1 MNITQNTKLAL
12 DWSDPSGIN
21 PLQIS
26 DLEVVFKNVVNVAL
40 GFAGIAF
47 FVLLLVGG
55 FKYMTAG
62 GDPKAIEAAKKTLT
76 AAIAGLLVV
85 ILSFLVLVF
94 IKEFTGI
101 DLTEFKIV
109 NPL

>member
-1 MNITQNTKLAL
+1 MKLAV
-12 DWSDPSGIN
+12 WTTTDPET
-21 PLQIS
+21 PVQLV
-26 DLEVVFKNVVNVAL
+26 DLEEIFKNVVNVAL

-47 FVLLLVGG
+47 FVLLLIGG
-55 FKYMTAG
+55 FKYMSAG

-94 IKEFTGI
+94 IKEFTGV

>member
-1 MNITQNTKLAL
+1 MRLAV
-12 DWSDPSGIN
+12 WTTTDPGT
-21 PLQIS
+21 PVQLVDLQEI
-26 DLEVVFKNVVNVAL
+26 FKNVVNVAL

-47 FVLLLVGG
+47 FILLLVGG
-55 FKYMTAG
+55 FKYMSAG
-62 GDPKAIEAAKKTLT
+62 GDPKAIDSAKKTLT

-94 IKEFTGI
+94 IKEFTGV

-109 NPL
+109 NP